1 MKLWD
6 CKWTKKILR
15 IEERVDRRNLI
26 SIAGYIIKD
35 RVYDLQKKKKT
46 IQSGRLAI
54 SNGTITFKNV
64 VHNWVYL
71 KILLIILKN
80 LQDQDFEKN

>member
-1 MKLWD
+1 MKLRD

-15 IEERVDRRNLI
+15 IEGRVDRRNLI

-35 RVYDLQKKKKT
+35 RVYDLQKRKT

>member
-15 IEERVDRRNLI
+15 IEGRVDRRNLI

-35 RVYDLQKKKKT
+35 RVYDLQKKKKK
-46 IQSGRLAI
+46 RL
-54 SNGTITFKNV
+54 SNLV
-64 VHNWVYL
+64 
-71 KILLIILKN
+71 
-80 LQDQDFEKN
+80 D